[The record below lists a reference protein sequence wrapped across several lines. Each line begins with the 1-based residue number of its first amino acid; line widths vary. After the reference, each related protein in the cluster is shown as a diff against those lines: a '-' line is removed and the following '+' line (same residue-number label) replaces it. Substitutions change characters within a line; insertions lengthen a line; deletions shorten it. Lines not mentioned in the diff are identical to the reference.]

1 MMQTRRGFLGL
12 ALCTAGGACLSR
24 TGTVGD
30 GESYSVALLGD
41 THFDSTDTKYYHSE
55 YLFSTSKARDEA
67 HLQEHVRNAE
77 MWRERIPLSSS
88 SWAISCRETATT
100 PLRTAGCSMTPSV

>member
-1 MMQTRRGFLGL
+1 MMHTRRGFLGL

-24 TGTVGD
+24 AKPSGV

-55 YLFSTSKARDEA
+55 
-67 HLQEHVRNAE
+67 
-77 MWRERIPLSSS
+77 
-88 SWAISCRETATT
+88 
-100 PLRTAGCSMTPSV
+100 